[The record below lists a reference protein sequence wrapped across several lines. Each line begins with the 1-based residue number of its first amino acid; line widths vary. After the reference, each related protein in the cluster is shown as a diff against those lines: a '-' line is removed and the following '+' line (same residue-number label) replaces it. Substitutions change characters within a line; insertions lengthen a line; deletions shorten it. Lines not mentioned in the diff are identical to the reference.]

1 MPSRIRRRTAG
12 VLGAALLAGAV
23 LGCARDEGEH
33 FVSVGGARSA
43 CELPVTLEIPTPWK
57 KKSLDEDA
65 ADKKRSRYSP
75 CHLEL
80 GTGKTALALRVD
92 VYDKGRTK
100 TSADPLKALLDYDG
114 QGMSNY
120 GEYYHD
126 EYENRLTIAG
136 HPAAQMGYTVKPPDS
151 NVPTFR
157 RRMFAVVTPDATIVV
172 RVGGDNPG
180 ADERTR
186 ALYDRVKSSLRFAS

>member
-1 MPSRIRRRTAG
+1 M
-12 VLGAALLAGAV
+12 LGAALLAGAV

-33 FVSVGGARSA
+33 VVSVGGARSA
-43 CELPVTLEIPTPWK
+43 CEPPVTLEIPTPW

-65 ADKKRSRYSP
+65 ADKKRSRYAP

-80 GTGKTALALRVD
+80 GTGKTALAFWGD

-120 GEYYHD
+120 GEYYGS
-126 EYENRLTIAG
+126 EYEHRLTIAG
-136 HPAAQMGYTVKPPDS
+136 HPAAEMGYTVSPPTAHDES
-151 NVPTFR
+151 FR
-157 RRMFAVVTPDATIVV
+157 RRMLAVATPDATIVV
-172 RVGGDNPG
+172 GVGGDNPG